1 MVATAWLGMGGV
13 ATGQTEQTSEKLQIP
28 VRVLNQTQPNQ
39 QMMEMTGVITSAT
52 PDNPMAH
59 YQRSRLR
66 RWEVDREVDAEDS
79 VVGIELTTPVG
90 PIRIR
95 YDVLVEGKSFRAGR
109 EKIIDQLLAIAH
121 GQSSETALE
130 DASKGKARMVAY
142 AKSRGDRATRYELRR
157 RIADLANGPALLWT
171 SQDFGA
177 DRIETHILFALI
189 DADEDGVISTAEIE
203 SVDTIFNRADENS
216 DKRIELTELHS
227 RLKPRSAR
235 RRSKSQAV
243 RWRSWDANRSE
254 HAEDL
259 GVHVGFNKTL
269 GESMLRLDDCV
280 LDQPWGKSTADLSP
294 IGGQESVGQAVLLS
308 HPTVTIALTAV
319 AEASASETNQ
329 ISVGVT
335 AEGNALFRHLDQ
347 DGNQNLSKREVNDCR
362 DQLLKLDR
370 NADQAVDVS
379 ELPVLLRVGV
389 ARGAVV
395 HQALQE
401 RLEIVQLSE
410 DSGDSTPAIEA
421 PQWFYSMDQDEDRML
436 SRTEFLGDRD
446 AFDSFDKDK
455 DQLISEKESL
465 QLLFE

>member
-1 MVATAWLGMGGV
+1 M
-13 ATGQTEQTSEKLQIP
+13 GQTERTSEKLRIP
-28 VRVLNQTQPNQ
+28 VRGLDQAQPDQ
-39 QMMEMTGVITSAT
+39 QMMEMTGFISSA
-52 PDNPMAH
+52 PPENPLAH

-66 RWEVDREVDAEDS
+66 RWEVEREVDAKDS
-79 VVGIELTTPVG
+79 VVGIELTTPAG

-95 YDVLVEGKSFRAGR
+95 YDVLIEGKSFRAGR
-109 EKIIDQLLAIAH
+109 EKTVDQLLAIAH

-130 DASKGKARMVAY
+130 EASKGKARMVAY

-171 SQDFGA
+171 SQDFAA

-189 DADEDGVISTAEIE
+189 DADEDGVISTTEIE
-203 SVDTIFNRADENS
+203 SVDTIFNRADTNS
-216 DKRIELTELHS
+216 DNRIELTELHS

-235 RRSKSQAV
+235 RKSKSQTV
-243 RWRSWDANRSE
+243 GWRSWDANQSE

-269 GESMLRLDDCV
+269 SQSILRLDDCV
-280 LDQPWGKSTADLSP
+280 LAEPWEKSTAGLSP
-294 IGGQESVGQAVLLS
+294 IGGGQESVGQAILLS
-308 HPTVTIALTAV
+308 HPTVTIALAAV
-319 AEASASETNQ
+319 AEAPANDTNQ

-347 DGNQNLSKREVNDCR
+347 DANQNLSQREINEFR

-395 HQALQE
+395 HQTLQE
-401 RLEIVQLSE
+401 RMAIVRSSE
-410 DSGDSTPAIEA
+410 DSGDSRPTLVA
-421 PQWFYSMDQDEDRML
+421 PEWFYSMDQDEDRML
-436 SRTEFLGDRD
+436 SRTEFLGGRD
-446 AFDSFDKDK
+446 AFDGFDKDK
-455 DQLISEKESL
+455 DELISVKEALKNSS
-465 QLLFE
+465 E